1 MEVAVVDMAAE
12 AVVEI
17 AVVTVMAVVEVV
29 DMAAAAV
36 VAITRRCNKQRSNI
50 SADRKSAKKCL
61 FCCIKKVLYCL

>member
-1 MEVAVVDMAAE
+1 MEVAAVDMAAE

-17 AVVTVMAVVEVV
+17 AVVTVMAAVEVV
-29 DMAAAAV
+29 DMAAV